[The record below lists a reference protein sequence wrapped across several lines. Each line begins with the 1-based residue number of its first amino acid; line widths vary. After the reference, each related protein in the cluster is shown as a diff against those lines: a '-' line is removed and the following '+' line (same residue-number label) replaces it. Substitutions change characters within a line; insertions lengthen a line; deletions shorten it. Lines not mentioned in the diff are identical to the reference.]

1 MARAIRPSRGGRYI
15 AVTLPLHCRY
25 VAVMLPSHCRH
36 IAVTL
41 PLRAF
46 GPSRVAPLH
55 CRYVAVTLPL
65 HYRYSTV
72 TLSLH
77 CRYIAVTFTV
87 TVPLHFARG
96 ALFPDLHRDT
106 RISQIC
112 VRLYIYIIHCNTLR
126 HICTC
131 MRHEPSIIVL
141 IGNNRAPGGPYPSA
155 ALPEP
160 SPRCRWHRPPRA
172 AQLGGRA
179 AGYEAR
185 RR

>member
-1 MARAIRPSRGGRYI
+1 MAAELAKPKPAHLAALALAAGLDGHEVVVEPVELQRSTAVILPLHCRYI

-77 CRYIAVTFTV
+77 CRYIYRYSTVTFRERCSFSRPSSRYTH
-87 TVPLHFARG
+87 LS
-96 ALFPDLHRDT
+96 DLCPS
-106 RISQIC
+106 IY
-112 VRLYIYIIHCNTLR
+112 LYNTLQYTPTYMYM
-126 HICTC
+126 HA
-131 MRHEPSIIVL
+131 S
-141 IGNNRAPGGPYPSA
+141 RALYN
-155 ALPEP
+155 
-160 SPRCRWHRPPRA
+160 SPHRK
-172 AQLGGRA
+172 
-179 AGYEAR
+179 
-185 RR
+185 

>member
-1 MARAIRPSRGGRYI
+1 MPSDHRAV
-15 AVTLPLHCRY
+15 AVTLPLRCRY
-25 VAVMLPSHCRH
+25 IAVMLPLCCRH

-41 PLRAF
+41 P
-46 GPSRVAPLH
+46 SH
-55 CRYVAVTLPL
+55 CRYVPSDHRASRRYIAVTLPS
-65 HYRYSTV
+65 HCRYITV
-72 TLSLH
+72 TVPSH
-77 CRYIAVTFTV
+77 YRYIAVTFTV